1 MICVFLVKPMP
12 YTPFGGFNP
21 IDIPYFESN
30 DIKIVENIKEADVL
44 VGGHR
49 KFLKPYFRKY
59 LRKKKYLIWTQ
70 EPRFDVSFR
79 PFRKEL
85 VGLVTCHVMN
95 LYTEDVFVSP
105 LSFHAQ
111 LIQEELALLPDDF
124 TLPNRTVIGLMS
136 YFKGLKTASVYKNGE
151 DIDLIKTRTEIALA
165 GQKEGRFHVYGKGW
179 PEGVSKEDS
188 RSGDWVTRKKELL
201 ENYYFNLCFENTST
215 TYYVTEKI
223 WDSIA
228 NYCLPIYFGKH
239 NGIYE
244 VFPKD
249 SFIDYSIFKNPKE
262 LFSFIK
268 NLSDA
273 DYRDRMNACIKVYQS
288 IKSKGAVFAQEERQ
302 KSLQAI
308 VDKLKTIT
316 N

>member
-1 MICVFLVKPMP
+1 MIRVFLVKPMP

-21 IDIPYFESN
+21 IDIPYLESQGV
-30 DIKIVENIKEADVL
+30 KMVQNIKDADVL
-44 VGGHR
+44 VAEHR

-59 LRKKKYLIWTQ
+59 LRRKKYLIWTQ

-85 VGLVTCHVMN
+85 LGLVTCHIMN

-111 LIQEELALLPDDF
+111 LIQEGIKALPENF
-124 TLPNRTVIGLMS
+124 TLPNRTVVGLMS
-136 YFKGLKTASVYKNGE
+136 YFKGEKTAAVYKNGE

-165 GQKEGRFHVYGKGW
+165 GQKDGAFHVYGKGW

-215 TYYVTEKI
+215 KYYVTEKI

-228 NYCLPIYFGKH
+228 NYCLPVYYGRH

-244 VFPKD
+244 LFPEH
-249 SFIDYSIFKNPKE
+249 SFIDYSTFKNPQE
-262 LFSFIK
+262 LFLCIN

-273 DYRDRMNACIKVYQS
+273 EYRDRMNACIAVYQS
-288 IKSKGAVFAQEERQ
+288 IKEKGKSFAAQERT

-308 VDKLKTIT
+308 VIKLKMIT